1 MIAIK
6 NVDFSY
12 TEEKNTEVFKIL
24 RLISLRENVCFSAE
38 KADVETRRLP
48 S

>member
-12 TEEKNTEVFKIL
+12 TEEKNTEIFKIL
-24 RLISLRENVCFSAE
+24 RLMLLRENACFSAE
-38 KADVETRRLP
+38 KADAEKRLLP